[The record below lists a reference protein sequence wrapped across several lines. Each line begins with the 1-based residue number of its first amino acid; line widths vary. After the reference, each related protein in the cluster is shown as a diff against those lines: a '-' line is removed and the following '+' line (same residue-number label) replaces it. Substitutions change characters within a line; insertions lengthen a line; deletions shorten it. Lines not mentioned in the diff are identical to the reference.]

1 MRHFLR
7 FLILAGLGAAA
18 WANSSGA
25 PAQLSGAPGEGTCT
39 ACHVGTANSG
49 PGSLQIRFDGA
60 LNWTPGQPVKVK
72 VTLSDPNATR
82 WGFQLTARAASNP
95 GQMAGSFRI
104 IEDTTRLAPNP
115 PPGLQFVTHTLT
127 GTHAGTTGS
136 VSWQVEWTP
145 PADAGFGDVIFYAA
159 GNAANGNGQ
168 ADPGDRI
175 YTATFTASPGT
186 PVSGVVKVLPQ
197 LAFGTSSDRGN
208 WATAVYLH
216 NATDAPVQAT
226 VRFFG
231 ADGTPLAVPGVNA
244 TSAALNLGPRGTGVV
259 EIPTVGP
266 LTQGW
271 VQVEAPDGVIGY
283 GIFRQAL
290 QDVNPQEGVVP
301 FSSSTSP
308 GATIL
313 FDETDYITAVAVLN
327 PGSGP
332 VTVNVRARSESG
344 VEIGSFQ
351 LPLAARQREAFR
363 VRDRPEMTQ
372 ILGRRGVLEFSV
384 SGGAVSVLG
393 LRFNN
398 LAFTSILPAE
408 K

>member
-25 PAQLSGAPGEGTCT
+25 PPELTGAPGEKTCT

-186 PVSGVVKVLPQ
+186 PVSGVVRVLPQ
-197 LAFGTSSDRGN
+197 LAFGSSNDLGN

-290 QDVNPQEGVVP
+290 QGVNPQEGVVP

-344 VEIGSFQ
+344 AEIGSFQ
-351 LPLAARQREAFR
+351 LSLAARQREAFV

-372 ILGRRGVLEFSV
+372 IRGRRGVLEFSV